1 VKTIVEENYVNTA
14 ILDEEEINLRVY
26 RESHDIYV
34 GGYKN
39 QRLIELEKE
48 NMEEYFSKMLVRSF
62 FAVASKRCKNNRPI
76 WIARIE
82 KII

>member
-1 VKTIVEENYVNTA
+1 MVAKEDYEDTC
-14 ILDEEEINLRVY
+14 ILDEKEINLRVY
-26 RESHDIYV
+26 RKSHDIYV
-34 GGYKN
+34 RVYKN

-48 NMEEYFSKMLVRSF
+48 NMERDFSDTLVGSF
-62 FAVASKRCKNNRPI
+62 LVVASKQCKNNKPL